1 MAARP
6 APASSLFQETCAVTC
21 MGGIVDGKDR
31 RDRSDDCEEL
41 RVAHVS
47 SPGRLPA
54 ASADDSDEDL
64 DASDSVLG
72 EALSTLF
79 CASGAY
85 GRRHPVPSMTYDEVM
100 ETTRPLDG
108 HTAEVERIE
117 TLRRSL
123 VRELERMGPRDP
135 RYPLVREHLARL
147 EGRAEPRGKKMPHDF
162 DVSVFAWFRPMF
174 FTVCQEL
181 AERKRFVQKS
191 ADTI

>member
-147 EGRAEPRGKKMPHDF
+147 EGRADPRGKKMQHDF
-162 DVSVFAWFRPMF
+162 NVSVFAW
-174 FTVCQEL
+174 
-181 AERKRFVQKS
+181 
-191 ADTI
+191 I